1 MGDPDE
7 MAAFHSMVAPYDRSD
22 PTAHAFWTGPRVNGY
37 GMVGHEWAHR
47 MAYRLHRGEIAPGM
61 VIRHLCNTRSC
72 VRIEHLKVGTQ
83 TENMAD
89 MVEAGRTSVLG
100 PLSDEDVV
108 AIRWLYATGRF
119 SQNQIASIFWGDGT
133 GQSRISKIVNGH
145 HYTDLPGPITHRG
158 QGTRPARRDD

>member
-1 MGDPDE
+1 MADPDE

-22 PTAHAFWTGPRVNGY
+22 PAAHAFWTGPRVNGY

-47 MAYRLHRGEIAPGM
+47 IAYRLHRGEIAPGL

-72 VRIEHLKVGTQ
+72 VRIEHLKPGTQ

-108 AIRWLYATGRF
+108 GLNIPTGIPLRYDLD
-119 SQNQIASIFWGDGT
+119 GDLKPTVPGGT
-133 GQSRISKIVNGH
+133 YLDPEAAAAGAAAVAA
-145 HYTDLPGPITHRG
+145 
-158 QGTRPARRDD
+158 QGAK